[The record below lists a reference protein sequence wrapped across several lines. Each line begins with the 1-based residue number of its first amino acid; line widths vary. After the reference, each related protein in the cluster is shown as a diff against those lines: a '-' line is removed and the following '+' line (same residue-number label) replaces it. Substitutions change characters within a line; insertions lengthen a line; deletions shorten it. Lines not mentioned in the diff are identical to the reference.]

1 MRRPLVRGLAVV
13 RRSARDLRA
22 QRPEFLPQLRELLAQ
37 PEHGFVL
44 LRHMTLQVRVAF
56 LEQGQS
62 FVVVHVGRPAPRR
75 LGEGGAA
82 VE

>member
-1 MRRPLVRGLAVV
+1 
-13 RRSARDLRA
+13 
-22 QRPEFLPQLRELLAQ
+22 
-37 PEHGFVL
+37 
-44 LRHMTLQVRVAF
+44 MTLQVRVAF